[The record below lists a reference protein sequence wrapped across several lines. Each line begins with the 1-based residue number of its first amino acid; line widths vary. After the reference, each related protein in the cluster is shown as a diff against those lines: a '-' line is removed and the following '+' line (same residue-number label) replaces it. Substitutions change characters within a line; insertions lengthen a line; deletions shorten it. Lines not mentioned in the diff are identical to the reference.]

1 MATKRMKELE
11 AKLSVQQRKAALT
24 LVENEMMSGKGKRT
38 QEELAEEI
46 GVDRSTVHRWR
57 TQNAVFIEYMNAV
70 ADDMLSSHRSE
81 VYAQL
86 IKSIRGDQPSIKA
99 MDLFFKR
106 FGLLTERQVTETA
119 EGNDSRSSEDLAKEL
134 DELDE
139 LLGDGNDEG
148 SKE

>member
-38 QEELAEEI
+38 QEELAEDI

-99 MDLFFKR
+99 MDLF
-106 FGLLTERQVTETA
+106 
-119 EGNDSRSSEDLAKEL
+119 
-134 DELDE
+134 
-139 LLGDGNDEG
+139 
-148 SKE
+148 